1 MRGALLHAP
10 TALGFLRRALRVK
23 ANLHTTSVRAMPS
36 LTPWAPNRYPPSRR
50 SDHVDVYKSE
60 AKGEVRVPDP
70 YQWLEQN
77 SKETEQW
84 VDAQEAFTRAYL
96 DQNPERQALEDEIR
110 QNEKFEKVCTLRMEA
125 GLCTLN
131 GWCSSPPRVSNMT
144 TGGTGPII
152 RGCRPS
158 TVCLAPSIIEDPA
171 YSICVVIYR
180 SKDKT
185 LPDFNKDIGPGGEVF
200 FDVSNW

>member
-1 MRGALLHAP
+1 MRGPAALLHAP
-10 TALGFLRRALRVK
+10 TALRFLRRALR

-36 LTPWAPNRYPPSRR
+36 LTPWAPTRYPPSRR

-110 QNEKFEKVCTLRMEA
+110 QNEKFAKVCTIRM
-125 GLCTLN
+125 GQ
-131 GWCSSPPRVSNMT
+131 
-144 TGGTGPII
+144 
-152 RGCRPS
+152 
-158 TVCLAPSIIEDPA
+158 
-171 YSICVVIYR
+171 ICER
-180 SKDKT
+180 
-185 LPDFNKDIGPGGEVF
+185 
-200 FDVSNW
+200 

>member
-10 TALGFLRRALRVK
+10 TALGFLRRALK
-23 ANLHTTSVRAMPS
+23 ANLHTTSVRAMPPR
-36 LTPWAPNRYPPSRR
+36 TPWIPNRYPPSHR

-77 SKETEQW
+77 SKETESW

-110 QNEKFEKVCTLRMEA
+110 QNEKFAKV
-125 GLCTLN
+125 N
-131 GWCSSPPRVSNMT
+131 SVQ
-144 TGGTGPII
+144 TGHF
-152 RGCRPS
+152 
-158 TVCLAPSIIEDPA
+158 VC
-171 YSICVVIYR
+171 
-180 SKDKT
+180 
-185 LPDFNKDIGPGGEVF
+185 
-200 FDVSNW
+200 